1 MRHFGDNFQQCADLE
16 KYNTGTHIA
25 FKTCGKFNRVATYN
39 YIFSDKWYRKIP
51 SDDLCLRSS
60 IDSGAVDDDDSLGTR
75 ILLFDT

>member
-1 MRHFGDNFQQCADLE
+1 MRHFGGNFQQCADLE